1 VIPPDETADPAA
13 PTAGAD
19 GSALPPFVL
28 VTGNRDKAAE
38 AERILGRPVETVPVD
53 LPEIQS
59 LDLLAVLRAKGEE
72 AWRRLGRPL
81 VVEETALGLAALGGF
96 PGPLVRWM
104 LEAVGPEG
112 IARAAIALGDPAA
125 AARCALLYRDAAG
138 AVVAEGGDRGELVL
152 PARGGAGF
160 GWDVVFRP
168 AGAAGTWGE
177 LGAAEK
183 DRHGH
188 RGRAWRAL
196 AAALARERPQA
207 AGKEA
212 GNG

>member
-1 VIPPDETADPAA
+1 MVADA
-13 PTAGAD
+13 PSGE
-19 GSALPPFVL
+19 GLPPFVL

-38 AERILGRPVETVPVD
+38 ASRILGREIETVAVD

-59 LDLLAVLRAKGEE
+59 LDLLAVLAAKGEE

-81 VVEETALGLAALGGF
+81 VVEETGLGLDVLGGF

-112 IARAAIALGDPAA
+112 VARTAIALGDPAA

-138 AVVAEGGDRGELVL
+138 TVIAEGGDRGELVL

-160 GWDVVFRP
+160 GWDVVFSP
-168 AGAAGTWGE
+168 AGAEGTYAE
-177 LGAAEK
+177 LGSGFK
-183 DRHGH
+183 DRRGH

-196 AAALARERPQA
+196 AAALARERPSMTEDA
-207 AGKEA
+207 REPVDNAPP
-212 GNG
+212 NT